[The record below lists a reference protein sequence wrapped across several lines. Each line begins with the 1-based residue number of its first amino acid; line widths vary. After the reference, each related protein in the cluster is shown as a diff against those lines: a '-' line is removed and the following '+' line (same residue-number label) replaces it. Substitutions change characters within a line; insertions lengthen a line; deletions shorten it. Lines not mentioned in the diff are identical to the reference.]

1 MSAGAAGARA
11 AAFLALWVTLAG
23 IDPGDLPAVILA
35 VGGATW
41 ASLRLLP
48 PGAWRLRPAAL
59 AGLALRFLRQSV
71 VAGADVAGRALH
83 PRLRVRPGLVTYR
96 PDLPAGPARDAFC
109 VLTSLVPGT
118 VPAGANESGALVVHC
133 LDVGQPVGAQLGA
146 EEAMLARAL
155 GAPRGDG

>member
-1 MSAGAAGARA
+1 
-11 AAFLALWVTLAG
+11 
-23 IDPGDLPAVILA
+23 
-35 VGGATW
+35 
-41 ASLRLLP
+41 
-48 PGAWRLRPAAL
+48 
-59 AGLALRFLRQSV
+59 
-71 VAGADVAGRALH
+71 
-83 PRLRVRPGLVTYR
+83 VRPGLVTYR